1 MRLTQKHYVYAGLFT
16 LGVVSVFILLI
27 GYVTW
32 SPINRQAVA
41 RIERGMTEAQ
51 VAAILG
57 GPCTMESV
65 IPVILGTNK
74 GLASIRSIKTWR
86 DGRASCTVLFDSA
99 GLVLGATFNETPDLG
114 MMGRIR
120 RMLSQ

>member
-16 LGVVSVFILLI
+16 LAVVSVFILLI
-27 GYVTW
+27 GYLTW

-57 GPCTMESV
+57 GPCTMEMA
-65 IPVILGTNK
+65 IQAD
-74 GLASIRSIKTWR
+74 LAAHKMFVGARSMKTWR
-86 DGRASCTVLFDSA
+86 DERAICTVLFDGA
-99 GLVLGATFNETPDLG
+99 GLVLGASFHETPDPGLIW
-114 MMGRIR
+114 RIR
-120 RMLSQ
+120 RMLSH

>member
-16 LGVVSVFILLI
+16 LTVVSVFILII
-27 GYVTW
+27 GYIAW

-57 GPCTMESV
+57 GPCTMEMA
-65 IPVILGTNK
+65 IPADVATHKTFG
-74 GLASIRSIKTWR
+74 GARSIKTWR
-86 DGRASCTVLFDSA
+86 DERATCRVLFDGA
-99 GLVLGATFNETPDLG
+99 GLVVGASFHEIPDTGLI
-114 MMGRIR
+114 GRIR
-120 RMLSQ
+120 RMLSR

>member
-16 LGVVSVFILLI
+16 LAVVSVFILLI
-27 GYVTW
+27 GYLTW

-57 GPCTMESV
+57 GPCTMDMP
-65 IPVILGTNK
+65 IPADLVTHKSFNG
-74 GLASIRSIKTWR
+74 ARSIKTWR
-86 DGRASCTVLFDSA
+86 DRRAICTVLFDGTGQVVGASFQETTDA
-99 GLVLGATFNETPDLG
+99 GLIW
-114 MMGRIR
+114 RIR
-120 RMLSQ
+120 NMFSP